1 MRSKTVFVSTVLV
14 ALMALGCGGGDKKS
28 DSTYD
33 IAAAFAKVTAARAD
47 LTTSREE
54 VAKLKQE
61 LADLDAKGRLS
72 TEEQATKQQLEQD
85 MKAAQARFDEAF
97 TADQAALSEFLTKTL
112 NDEQL
117 RQAEETKKALQL
129 YAEEAVRNAQDFI
142 DQSGDYRRAIE
153 LLENAEQYF
162 EFAGL
167 PVPDAMTQ
175 ALENAKSMRYL
186 NKERFDQVK
195 KGMTPEDVK
204 LITGTPY
211 YMNIRESESGGRKV
225 TSWLFNRADGGVAA
239 IHFVKGKVY
248 ATKWDVKQG

>member
-1 MRSKTVFVSTVLV
+1 MRSKAAFVTIVLV
-14 ALMALGCGGGDKKS
+14 AFLALGCGKGDKKS
-28 DSTYD
+28 ESTYD

-47 LTTSREE
+47 LTTTREE
-54 VAKLKQE
+54 LAKIKQE

-72 TEEQATKQQLEQD
+72 SEEQARKQELEQQL
-85 MKAAQARFDEAF
+85 KATQTQFDEAF
-97 TADQAALSEFLTKTL
+97 TADQAALSEFLTQTL

-153 LLENAEQYF
+153 LLQNAEQYF

-167 PVPDAMTQ
+167 PVPDEMQQ
-175 ALENAKSMRYL
+175 ALESAKTMRYL
-186 NKERFDQVK
+186 TKERFEQVK
-195 KGMTPEDVK
+195 RGMSPEDVK